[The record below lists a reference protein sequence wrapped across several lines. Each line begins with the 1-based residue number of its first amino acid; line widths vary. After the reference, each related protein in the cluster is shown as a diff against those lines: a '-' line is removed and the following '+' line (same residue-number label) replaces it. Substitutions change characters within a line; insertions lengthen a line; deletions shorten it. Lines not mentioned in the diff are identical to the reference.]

1 MEGSAAERRTPALT
15 TDSREEV
22 RRECEKLG
30 EHTVQAR
37 LEAGHFGSGEVFAWE
52 WLLEL
57 HYRRRREGESEGREH
72 VERALKAAQDSA
84 SAARAAAG
92 GAQTPP
98 RWTMVGAPPP
108 GAAGIVLPAKYWG
121 T

>member
-92 GAQTPP
+92 GAQTAA
-98 RWTMVGAPPP
+98 RWTIV
-108 GAAGIVLPAKYWG
+108 AALSAVAAVIVSLAKYWS

>member
-92 GAQTPP
+92 GAQTAAPWTVVGGPP
-98 RWTMVGAPPP
+98 AVGAVVVSM
-108 GAAGIVLPAKYWG
+108 AE
-121 T
+121 

>member
-57 HYRRRREGESEGREH
+57 HYRRRREGESKGREH
-72 VERALKAAQDSA
+72 VERALKAAEDSA
-84 SAARAAAG
+84 GAARAAAA
-92 GAQTPP
+92 GAQT
-98 RWTMVGAPPP
+98 APPWTR
-108 GAAGIVLPAKYWG
+108 GAAPSSRAASLVV
-121 T
+121 